1 LRQLGDA
8 KAVLLVGFLHGLW
21 HLPLALLTPFYLA
34 EGNRLFTIPIF
45 LGLMTAAGVM
55 YGVLRLATG
64 SVWPSTILHAT
75 FNVLLGSFAALT
87 VVRSPVGGYLAGE
100 SGLILLAAAAAV
112 ALWFA
117 RRYPAP
123 DQPIWR

>member
-1 LRQLGDA
+1 
-8 KAVLLVGFLHGLW
+8 
-21 HLPLALLTPFYLA
+21 
-34 EGNRLFTIPIF
+34 
-45 LGLMTAAGVM
+45 
-55 YGVLRLATG
+55 
-64 SVWPSTILHAT
+64 
-75 FNVLLGSFAALT
+75 